1 MPWYPLGNGRGWFPH
16 TGRIIGRVRQAGGAG
31 APKDDLA
38 ATLAAA
44 DAILA
49 AVEQGRA
56 VDHTDVVAAR
66 RAVERARARL
76 EETTWD

>member
-1 MPWYPLGNGRGWFPH
+1 MPWYPLGNGRGWFPY
-16 TGRIIGRVRQAGGAG
+16 TGRVIGRVRQAVGAG
-31 APKDDLA
+31 APSGELA

-56 VDHTDVVAAR
+56 VDHAAVVAT
-66 RAVERARARL
+66 RAAIERARLR
-76 EETTWD
+76 ETTRE